1 LFAGAIFPQSGNKQA
16 KEKVYMEMY
25 LWRGLERRQYGSK
38 RPDIETNVSC
48 LGVHIEKA
56 VR

>member
-25 LWRGLERRQYGSK
+25 LWIGLERRQCGSK

-48 LGVHIEKA
+48 LGEYIEKA

>member
-16 KEKVYMEMY
+16 KEKVYMKMY
-25 LWRGLERRQYGSK
+25 LWIGLERRQCGSK
-38 RPDIETNVSC
+38 RHDIETNVSC